1 MKKKI
6 AYVGMSAD
14 IIHPGHINI
23 LKIAAK
29 KGYVIV
35 GLLTDSAIN
44 SYKGKTYMNY
54 YQREKV
60 LMAIKYVKKIVPQK
74 SLDYSENLIKFKP
87 DFVVHGKDWKKG
99 VQASTRKKVIKTIKE
114 WSGKLIEPNYTKGV
128 SSSKLKK
135 RILWKSKI

>member
-29 KGYVIV
+29 KGSVIV
-35 GLLTDSAIN
+35 GQLTDSAIN

-60 LMAIKYVKKIVPQK
+60 LMAIKYVKKVIPQK
-74 SLDYSENLIKFKP
+74 SLDYSENLIKLKP
-87 DFVVHGKDWKKG
+87 DFVVHAKDWKKG

-135 RILWKSKI
+135 KILWKSKI

>member
-74 SLDYSENLIKFKP
+74 SLDYSENLIKLKP
-87 DFVVHGKDWKKG
+87 DFVVHAKDWKKG

-135 RILWKSKI
+135 KILWR

>member
-74 SLDYSENLIKFKP
+74 SLDYSENLIKLKP
-87 DFVVHGKDWKKG
+87 DFVVHAKDWKKG

>member
-1 MKKKI
+1 
-6 AYVGMSAD
+6 MSAD

-74 SLDYSENLIKFKP
+74 SLDYSENLIKLKP
-87 DFVVHGKDWKKG
+87 DFVVHAKDWKKG

>member
-35 GLLTDSAIN
+35 GLLTDSAVN

-74 SLDYSENLIKFKP
+74 SLDYSENLIKLKP

>member
-29 KGYVIV
+29 KGYAIV

-74 SLDYSENLIKFKP
+74 SLDYSENLIKLKP

>member
-29 KGYVIV
+29 KGSVIV

-60 LMAIKYVKKIVPQK
+60 LMAIKYVKKVIPQK
-74 SLDYSENLIKFKP
+74 SLDYSENLIKLKP
-87 DFVVHGKDWKKG
+87 DFVVHAKDWKKG

-135 RILWKSKI
+135 KILWKSKI

>member
-74 SLDYSENLIKFKP
+74 SLDYSENLIKLKP

>member
-74 SLDYSENLIKFKP
+74 SLDYSENLIKLKP

-128 SSSKLKK
+128 SSS
-135 RILWKSKI
+135 